1 MGIAAP
7 AGRVRVDCHL
17 HTVASGDAVLTLE
30 ELAERARQTGLDVV
44 CITDHNV
51 TSAAVQATERDLGV
65 RVVVGEEI
73 RTPDGDVIGLL
84 LTERIPYVLPVAEVI
99 GRIKAQH
106 ALVYVPHPFDLARSS
121 LGRVLPGLCA
131 EGAVDIIEVFN
142 AKISD
147 PALNHR
153 AADLAARF
161 ALPGGAGSDAHDA
174 PGVGAAY
181 LEMPDFD
188 GPAGFLAALADAKL
202 TGEFRDHAVRYPRRS
217 VLPRRNASHGPT
229 PTAACHWLLSSS
241 RLRAAMFSGISLRA
255 SRRTMSGTRSLP
267 MPYPVKSTLMVSRD
281 RASVTGSTWTST
293 TARIGPSVPR
303 TPQVSGGLNRT
314 SSEVEERSAPPMR
327 RIMTHFA
334 PTPGG

>member
-1 MGIAAP
+1 MGLVAP

-51 TSAAVQATERDLGV
+51 TSAAVDAAERELGV

-73 RTPDGDVIGLL
+73 RTPDGDVIGLF
-84 LTERIPYVLPVAEVI
+84 LTERIPYVLPVDEVI
-99 GRIKAQH
+99 GRIRAQH
-106 ALVYVPHPFDLARSS
+106 GLVYVPHPFDLARSS

-131 EGAVDIIEVFN
+131 DGAVDIIEVFN

-147 PALNHR
+147 PALNHQ

-181 LEMPDFD
+181 LEIPDFD
-188 GPAGFLAALADAKL
+188 GPAGFLAALAGAQL
-202 TGEFRDHAVRYPRRS
+202 TGEFRDHAARYPRRS
-217 VLPRRNASHGPT
+217 VLPRPGPS
-229 PTAACHWLLSSS
+229 A
-241 RLRAAMFSGISLRA
+241 SLR
-255 SRRTMSGTRSLP
+255 SRR
-267 MPYPVKSTLMVSRD
+267 RD
-281 RASVTGSTWTST
+281 PAPPVTGCFR
-293 TARIGPSVPR
+293 AV
-303 TPQVSGGLNRT
+303 
-314 SSEVEERSAPPMR
+314 A
-327 RIMTHFA
+327 
-334 PTPGG
+334 